1 MVELGQLSK
10 ILVVDDDAHI
20 RKLIRLYLENSQY
33 EVVEATNGQ
42 EALEL
47 LEHQQVHLAIVDV
60 MMPKMDGY
68 ELTEDIRSFLDI
80 PILMVTAKGE
90 SQDKVKGFRSGTD
103 DYLVKPF
110 DPVEL
115 ILRVEALLKRYNI
128 QTDKV
133 IKIGSVTINLEKLT
147 VQSQVQVITLK
158 KKECELLF
166 ELASSAGKILTRN
179 QLIEK
184 VWGFDYQGDER
195 TVDVH
200 IKRLREQLAPITDL
214 TITTIRGLGYR
225 LEEVEV

>member
-1 MVELGQLSK
+1 MSK

>member
-1 MVELGQLSK
+1 MNT

-20 RKLIRLYLENSQY
+20 RKLIRLYLENSNY
-33 EVVEATNGQ
+33 EVIEASDGQ
-42 EALEL
+42 EALDIL
-47 LEHQQVHLAIVDV
+47 GKHSLDLAIVDV
-60 MMPKMDGY
+60 MMPKIDGY

-90 SQDKVKGFRSGTD
+90 SQDKVRGFRAGTD

-128 QTDKV
+128 NAESV
-133 IKIGSVTINLEKLT
+133 IKLGNTTIDKDRLIVHSGDNR
-147 VQSQVQVITLK
+147 VTLK

-166 ELASSAGKILTRN
+166 VLASSPGKIFTRN

-184 VWGFDYQGDER
+184 IWGYDYEGDER

-200 IKRLREQLAPITDL
+200 VKRLREQLEVLNDI
-214 TITTIRGLGYR
+214 TITTVRGLGYR
-225 LEEVEV
+225 LEAMDD